1 MSRAPFMD
9 PTPIAI
15 IAIHEMTFVSTYE
28 DECPIARGRELTD
41 RLIHTKRAM
50 PQTSVKLIGLFSDL
64 VRKNPRRLSASFDRH
79 STMLERM
86 AAIGRMDPALA
97 DQFEDGQTATICSHR
112 LVDALSSVMRD
123 KANPPMCKKPIS
135 GQNLR
140 YAAFHCPHGTDAL
153 ATEIINALPSERGEQ
168 AVLEFDAA
176 GAPRIHFVTTGET
189 IRQAWTR
196 VVQKTRST
204 HHPFCSGAKPALI
217 NPEAFAILRDT
228 LGHVVRPNPLDTA
241 NACRSERPGTKG
253 IRFIRDQW
261 AHAAETV
268 AMERKGDKPEFGYAD
283 GLAITSQPNASSI
296 EEAVAYIRECI
307 PSREATYRKFLGSC
321 LAAKRRRSQREARAP
336 AI

>member
-15 IAIHEMTFVSTYE
+15 IAIHEMTFVSAYE

-50 PQTSVKLIGLFSDL
+50 PQTSVKLINLFSDL
-64 VRKNPRRLSASFDRH
+64 VRNNPRRLSASFDRH

-86 AAIGRMDPALA
+86 AAIGRMDPVLA

-112 LVDALSSVMRD
+112 LVDELSSVMRD

-135 GQNLR
+135 GQSLR

-153 ATEIINALPSERGEQ
+153 ATEIINALPSERGAQ

-189 IRQAWTR
+189 IRQSWAR
-196 VVQKTRST
+196 VVQKNPIHASPILFRGEASAHQSRGLRNTPRYPRSRRPAKSTRYSQCVPFRAT
-204 HHPFCSGAKPALI
+204 RDEGYKVHPGSMGSCR
-217 NPEAFAILRDT
+217 RD
-228 LGHVVRPNPLDTA
+228 
-241 NACRSERPGTKG
+241 CRDGTKM
-253 IRFIRDQW
+253 RQ
-261 AHAAETV
+261 A
-268 AMERKGDKPEFGYAD
+268 
-283 GLAITSQPNASSI
+283 
-296 EEAVAYIRECI
+296 
-307 PSREATYRKFLGSC
+307 
-321 LAAKRRRSQREARAP
+321 
-336 AI
+336 